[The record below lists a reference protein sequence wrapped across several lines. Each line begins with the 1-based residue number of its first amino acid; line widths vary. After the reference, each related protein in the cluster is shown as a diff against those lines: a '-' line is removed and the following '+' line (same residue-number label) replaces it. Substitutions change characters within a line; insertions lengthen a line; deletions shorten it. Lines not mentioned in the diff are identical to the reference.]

1 MDRKRSTTGFLLKLE
16 LKKFFERKMWHT
28 YARCTPIAKIGLFQ
42 GSRLCNT
49 KLKETLRVKSEVYRV
64 SYGSQTLISVQ
75 ENERRE
81 MKSCL
86 EASLLFFRGNSDS
99 GFFFCPFPIYL
110 LCDVI
115 FRVRI
120 VPFSLSR
127 KHFSRNWKVW
137 WYRIIFVL
145 HFFNF
150 TFASTTHLTIKYK
163 LNICYR
169 CVSL

>member
-1 MDRKRSTTGFLLKLE
+1 MRKITVEVQIFVKWIGQEKINDRFSSKIGIKN
-16 LKKFFERKMWHT
+16 FFERKMWHK
-28 YARCTPIAKIGLFQ
+28 YARCTQIAKIGLFQ
-42 GSRLCNT
+42 GLRLCNT
-49 KLKETLRVKSEVYRV
+49 KLKETLRIKLEVYRV

-86 EASLLFFRGNSDS
+86 NASLLFFRGNSDS
-99 GFFFCPFPIYL
+99 GFCCPFPIL

-127 KHFSRNWKVW
+127 KHFSRN
-137 WYRIIFVL
+137 
-145 HFFNF
+145 
-150 TFASTTHLTIKYK
+150 
-163 LNICYR
+163 
-169 CVSL
+169 